1 MQCNLR
7 RVAYLKNPVNK
18 SLIEAFITNFR
29 TKMAP
34 QQNQNYITLVLD
46 ILFLNISGPFY
57 CYLFDSSSETI
68 CSKHFFSFK
77 SFFKKKRITKI
88 FYVQKTLSRRGLV
101 RFRVVSLFF
110 KSLYRVSKS
119 LISLLKVC
127 YT

>member
-68 CSKHFFSFK
+68 CSKHFFLLNRSFK
-77 SFFKKKRITKI
+77 KNQKRITKI
-88 FYVQKTLSRRGLV
+88 FYVQKKERERKKNYV
-101 RFRVVSLFF
+101 E
-110 KSLYRVSKS
+110 
-119 LISLLKVC
+119 
-127 YT
+127 